1 MDDIISAR
9 CLGYDSPNAV
19 AACLHKYV
27 VSWHVIML
35 LLQVLR
41 EFAIAAGLGRKRPKP
56 CKEARPKMGTE
67 GEDVVADEAGGLKLR
82 LPPRFAVGTMKAAAW
97 QVDHLFLF
105 AGASH
110 VVLVVRGAC
119 QLSKWTVV

>member
-1 MDDIISAR
+1 MR
-9 CLGYDSPNAV
+9 AV
-19 AACLHKYV
+19 TCTGGELEV
-27 VSWHVIML
+27 TDVEDPRPGPGQL

-110 VVLVVRGAC
+110 VVLVVNGAC
-119 QLSKWTVV
+119 QPSNWTVV